1 MLLPILAYS
10 PSCTEKGVTRR
21 ESRYG
26 RSSINTLILFGLNFK
41 HSLTC
46 QYLPEKKETKIW
58 FQMKWW
64 IKKEYFHTYSD
75 TFPLVFQIVNIKLR
89 ANGRIIFD
97 QQLPT
102 LFGVTCWVR
111 LQTLLHVVA
120 QSLKPVKF
128 LAPCKRTQHCRP
140 TIPNVVGGTT
150 CNRVRNRTQHVS
162 SNDVWSCWRTM
173 FRPFSRGFRGLWFE
187 FNSSSYHC

>member
-1 MLLPILAYS
+1 M
-10 PSCTEKGVTRR
+10 
-21 ESRYG
+21 
-26 RSSINTLILFGLNFK
+26 NTLILFGLNFK

-75 TFPLVFQIVNIKLR
+75 TFPLVFQIVNINLR

-97 QQLPT
+97 QQRPT

-128 LAPCKRTQHCRP
+128 LAPCKRTQQCRP
-140 TIPNVVGGTT
+140 TIFQRCWRNNMQQGAQSDAT
-150 CNRVRNRTQHVS
+150 CNIQRCLELLANNVS
-162 SNDVWSCWRTM
+162 SVFT
-173 FRPFSRGFRGLWFE
+173 GL
-187 FNSSSYHC
+187 

>member
-1 MLLPILAYS
+1 
-10 PSCTEKGVTRR
+10 
-21 ESRYG
+21 
-26 RSSINTLILFGLNFK
+26 
-41 HSLTC
+41 
-46 QYLPEKKETKIW
+46 
-58 FQMKWW
+58 MKWW
-64 IKKEYFHTYSD
+64 VKKEYFHTYSD

-140 TIPNVVGGTT
+140 TIPNVVGGTA
-150 CNRVRNRTQHVS
+150 CNRVRNRTQHVT

-187 FNSSSYHC
+187 FNSSSYHCQGEWKRGVRLCSSYSIWTFFNSGVMRTPAVDKRSRIFYLEDSKSC